1 LKQRAP
7 LNPPTKNIIF
17 AQRTAFARMSHKKI
31 ELFISDIQPSGSTTG
46 AYALFLKE
54 VEGPKKL
61 AVVIGGA
68 EAQAIALE
76 LEKMQPTRPLTH
88 DLFRSLARAFEIEIQ
103 EVVIYNLVE
112 GIYHSK
118 LVATMDGKTAE
129 IDSRT
134 SDAVALA
141 VRFNCPIYCL
151 DFILDT
157 AGSIGEEDED
167 MSADSFEEDHE
178 IEEETPTSAESLSLD
193 ELKEQL
199 NQAIDM
205 EDYERASKI
214 RDEINRRE
222 E

>member
-1 LKQRAP
+1 
-7 LNPPTKNIIF
+7 
-17 AQRTAFARMSHKKI
+17 MSHKKI
-31 ELFISDIQPSGSTTG
+31 ELFIADIQPSGSTTG
-46 AYALFLKE
+46 AYALVLKE
-54 VEGPKKL
+54 VDGLKKL

-68 EAQAIALE
+68 EAQSIALE
-76 LEKMQPTRPLTH
+76 LEKMKPTRPLTH
-88 DLFRSLARAFEIEIQ
+88 DLFRSLAQSFEIDVQ
-103 EVVIYNLVE
+103 EVVIYNLIE
-112 GIYHSK
+112 GIYYAR
-118 LVATMDGKTAE
+118 LVVSMDGKSAE

-134 SDAVALA
+134 SDAVAIA

-157 AGSIGEEDED
+157 AGSIGDEDED
-167 MSADSFEEDHE
+167 ESEDPFADPPQQEDE
-178 IEEETPTSAESLSLD
+178 AEVNAESLTLD

-205 EDYERASKI
+205 EDYELASRL

>member
-1 LKQRAP
+1 
-7 LNPPTKNIIF
+7 
-17 AQRTAFARMSHKKI
+17 MSHKKI

-46 AYALFLKE
+46 AYALVLKE
-54 VEGPKKL
+54 VDGLKKL

-68 EAQAIALE
+68 EAQSIALE
-76 LEKMQPTRPLTH
+76 LEKMKPTRPLTH
-88 DLFRSLARAFEIEIQ
+88 DLFRSLAQSFEIDVQ
-103 EVVIYNLVE
+103 EVVIYNLIE
-112 GIYHSK
+112 GIYYAR
-118 LVATMDGKTAE
+118 LVVSMDGKSAE

-134 SDAVALA
+134 SDAVAIA

-157 AGSIGEEDED
+157 AGSIGEEDE
-167 MSADSFEEDHE
+167 EDRDDPFASPTPE
-178 IEEETPTSAESLSLD
+178 DEETEVNAESLTLD

-205 EDYERASKI
+205 EDYELASRL